1 LPHTSPLRAFIQFLK
16 RLGIFFLEAL
26 VPILAFIL
34 MAFLCA
40 GITYLWN
47 MPLYLIVF
55 LSLGVP
61 TLCFLWVRQIGRPF
75 QIRYDA
81 ARFLAARR
89 AAALYP
95 RRARYLRMVRPY
107 LLWFPSA
114 CALLV
119 LLFFP
124 QASHLFHLRS
134 EPGDLRGSIM
144 MFFPRMPHLF
154 HPGAD
159 QAIHNQISIPWNWTI
174 AYSANWPDFNS
185 TVYTIC
191 PGQTPWPF
199 GNKSF
204 WDKTA
209 RLCSVSFSS
218 ITPAALIERRERR
231 VQWPQRQREETT
243 VTLSQINSHGILLTC
258 RRYQTRWTTES
269 WLVDCETTSQ
279 LQPANFDAQ
288 FFGPE
293 GDIPSFYQIIQNVSP
308 AH

>member
-1 LPHTSPLRAFIQFLK
+1 M
-16 RLGIFFLEAL
+16 

-174 AYSANWPDFNS
+174 AP
-185 TVYTIC
+185 I
-191 PGQTPWPF
+191 
-199 GNKSF
+199 
-204 WDKTA
+204 
-209 RLCSVSFSS
+209 
-218 ITPAALIERRERR
+218 
-231 VQWPQRQREETT
+231 
-243 VTLSQINSHGILLTC
+243 
-258 RRYQTRWTTES
+258 
-269 WLVDCETTSQ
+269 
-279 LQPANFDAQ
+279 
-288 FFGPE
+288 
-293 GDIPSFYQIIQNVSP
+293 
-308 AH
+308 

>member
-1 LPHTSPLRAFIQFLK
+1 LPLTSPLRAFIEFLK

-26 VPILAFIL
+26 VLILAFIL
-34 MAFLCA
+34 TAFLSD

-47 MPLYLIVF
+47 MPPYLIVF
-55 LSLGVP
+55 LSLAVP
-61 TLCFLWVRQIGRPF
+61 TLCFLWVRQMGRPF
-75 QIRYDA
+75 KIRYDA
-81 ARFLAARR
+81 ARFLAARN
-89 AAALYP
+89 AAGLHS
-95 RRARYLRMVRPY
+95 RRRRYLRMARPY
-107 LLWFPSA
+107 MLWLPSA
-114 CALLV
+114 CALAV

-124 QASHLFHLRS
+124 QTSHLFHLRS

-159 QAIHNQISIPWNWTI
+159 QAIHNQVSIPWNWTI
-174 AYSANWPDFNS
+174 AHSSNWPGYS

-191 PGQTPWPF
+191 PGQAPWPF
-199 GNKSF
+199 GNKPF

-209 RLCSVSFSS
+209 RLCSASFSS
-218 ITPAALIERRERR
+218 ITPAALIERRESR
-231 VQWPQRQREETT
+231 VRWPQRQREETM
-243 VTLSQINSHGILLTC
+243 VTLSQINSHSILLTC
-258 RRYQTRWTTES
+258 RRYQTRWTMEN
-269 WLVDCETTSQ
+269 WFVDCETTSQ

-293 GDIPSFYQIIQNVSP
+293 EDIPAFYQIIQRVSP